1 MFRIVVAATI
11 LSAAAFLLTAGSA
24 LAKGPFSLVISGG
37 SLVEPVT
44 IDGPVADAG
53 MFGLQIDDPQ
63 PHPDVIYT
71 VEFFTIDGHRPA
83 GTISYYPAHDGL
95 PAAWRTRYGFW
106 AVPGEFTTGRSRPIS
121 PPTTVGRP
129 LSGTSS
135 RSPGWD

>member
-53 MFGLQIDDPQ
+53 MFG
-63 PHPDVIYT
+63 H
-71 VEFFTIDGHRPA
+71 
-83 GTISYYPAHDGL
+83 
-95 PAAWRTRYGFW
+95 
-106 AVPGEFTTGRSRPIS
+106 VP
-121 PPTTVGRP
+121 
-129 LSGTSS
+129 
-135 RSPGWD
+135 

>member
-71 VEFFTIDGHRPA
+71 VEFFTMDGHQPA
-83 GTISYYPAHDGL
+83 GTIPYYPAHDGL
-95 PAAWRTRYGFW
+95 PAA
-106 AVPGEFTTGRSRPIS
+106 
-121 PPTTVGRP
+121 
-129 LSGTSS
+129 
-135 RSPGWD
+135 

>member
-71 VEFFTIDGHRPA
+71 VDFFTIDGHQPA
-83 GTISYYPAHDGL
+83 STISYYPAHAGR
-95 PAAWRTRYGFW
+95 PAA
-106 AVPGEFTTGRSRPIS
+106 SRPAYGLCA
-121 PPTTVGRP
+121 V
-129 LSGTSS
+129 
-135 RSPGWD
+135 